1 MRIALAEPRKF
12 SQFMAQHY
20 GWASAPE
27 IGGVSIDSREVEPGD
42 LYVPIIGANVDG
54 HDFIDQAI
62 AAGASAI
69 LAEKVLSIDLPV
81 ARCENSIK
89 EIGKLANLWRKQFD
103 APVLAITGSNGK
115 TTTKALIRDVLEQ
128 KFNVLATERSFNS
141 TIGLPLTIFSIGHEH
156 QIVIVELGSNQ
167 PGEIAYLSSIAEP
180 TVGLVTNVS
189 DTHLELLG
197 SLEGVARE
205 KGALFNALSKVG
217 VAIVNL
223 DDPIVAAM
231 ETSAKRF
238 TYSLQGDADVR
249 GQRLD
254 KANTPQ
260 MIINDD
266 FTLNIPQAGS
276 KHAQNALAASAA
288 GLFFGLSNREIKA
301 GIESFTPPPGR
312 GGILNYD
319 GVTLIDDS
327 YNANLASTLAGIQTM
342 LNMPTKGRR
351 IAVFGDMLEL
361 GHYSEEHHRRV
372 GEFIATN
379 GINEL
384 FCFGPATR
392 ATCCGA
398 LEKGL
403 AARHY
408 DDKASLASELAAMVH
423 SGDLVYIKGSRSMAM
438 ETIIEEAF
446 KG

>member
-1 MRIALAEPRKF
+1 MRIALAEPRMF
-12 SQFMAQHY
+12 STFLAQRY

-42 LYVPIIGANVDG
+42 LYVPIIGAKVDG
-54 HDFIDQAI
+54 HDYIGQAI

-69 LAEKVLSIDLPV
+69 LAEKDISIDLPV
-81 ARCENSIK
+81 AHCENSIK

-103 APVLAITGSNGK
+103 APLLAITGSNGK
-115 TTTKALIRDVLEQ
+115 TTTKTLIRDVLKQ

-141 TIGLPLTIFSIGHEH
+141 TIGLPLTLFSIGHEH

-189 DTHLELLG
+189 DTHLESLG

-205 KGALFNALSKVG
+205 KGALFTALGKDG

-223 DDPIVAAM
+223 DDPVVAAM
-231 ETSAKRF
+231 ETKARRF
-238 TYSLQGDADVR
+238 TYSLRSAADVR
-249 GQRLD
+249 GHHIDEGKIGALV
-254 KANTPQ
+254 
-260 MIINDD
+260 INDD
-266 FTLNIPQAGS
+266 FTLNILQAGS

-288 GLFFGLSNREIKA
+288 GLFFGLSSSKIKA

-312 GGILNYD
+312 GGILTYD

-327 YNANLASTLAGIQTM
+327 YNANLASTLAGIQTL

-361 GHYSEEHHRRV
+361 GHYSEEHHRHV
-372 GEFIATN
+372 GDFIATN
-379 GINEL
+379 GIDEL
-384 FCFGPATR
+384 FCFGPETR

-398 LEKGL
+398 VEKGL

-408 DDKASLASELAAMVH
+408 DDKAALASELATMVRR
-423 SGDLVYIKGSRSMAM
+423 GDLVYIKGSRSMAM

-446 KG
+446 KV